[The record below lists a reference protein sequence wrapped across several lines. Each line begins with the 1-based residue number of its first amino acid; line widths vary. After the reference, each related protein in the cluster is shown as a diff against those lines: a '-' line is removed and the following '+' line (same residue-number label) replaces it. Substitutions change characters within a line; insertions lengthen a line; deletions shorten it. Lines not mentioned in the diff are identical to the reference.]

1 MELFVSL
8 QFALEM
14 ANFQLRHGNDL
25 LAMDSLTGYD
35 VSDEQVSQ
43 LMYEA
48 YIPFVYNTFHYFAAS
63 PSYFQD
69 IIS

>member
-1 MELFVSL
+1 MCL

-35 VSDEQVSQ
+35 VSIVEVYSQ
-43 LMYEA
+43 Y
-48 YIPFVYNTFHYFAAS
+48 VRHVK
-63 PSYFQD
+63 
-69 IIS
+69 